1 MIRPVCTRRFSTKNT
16 PEEIHDKL
24 RMSKLESEP
33 FVYILSSE
41 SPDKLFFKPHR
52 VGSWL
57 IRNSFAGELVLHIT
71 PTDTGSDIVLE
82 LIQKKFTVWFVRLW
96 IAFAALFGLATL
108 ISCLSGYTAQYMPLL
123 IPWVILLFFYSFY
136 TVSCRL
142 TARSLERQI
151 KDILDE
157 E

>member
-1 MIRPVCTRRFSTKNT
+1 MGF
-16 PEEIHDKL
+16 
-24 RMSKLESEP
+24 P
-33 FVYILSSE
+33 FFTQNIVNMTLS
-41 SPDKLFFKPHR
+41 
-52 VGSWL
+52 
-57 IRNSFAGELVLHIT
+57 RNSFAGELVLHIT

-123 IPWVILLFFYSFY
+123 IPWVMILFFYSFY

-142 TARSLERQI
+142 IARSLERQI